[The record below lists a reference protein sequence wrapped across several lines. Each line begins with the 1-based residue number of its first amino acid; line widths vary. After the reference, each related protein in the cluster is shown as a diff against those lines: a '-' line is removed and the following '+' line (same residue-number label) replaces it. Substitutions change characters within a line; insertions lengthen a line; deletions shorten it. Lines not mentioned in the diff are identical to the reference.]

1 MTEDLPVE
9 FQHIVEQLVRD
20 HPGLEK
26 LTITQR
32 KGGWGVWASHAAISK
47 VLQGKQRSPA
57 ALVSYIQKWLE
68 QATLV
73 PIFELHPESS
83 EIDPSEWA
91 TSMMESHNDLS
102 ELSATERDGVVT
114 IEAFH
119 EHTGYSIQRCY
130 MYTSWN
136 LAAGDLV
143 KWVQSLSRLNTT
155 AAPRLSR
162 SSHRPSSYDGTRR
175 WAKAGHAGPGRP

>member
-1 MTEDLPVE
+1 MGDPFYRTLTNRDDCTHTNCAADDPVAESPSKKIRTQEIAVTEDLPVE

-73 PIFELHPESS
+73 PIFELHPESA
-83 EIDPSEWA
+83 EINPSE
-91 TSMMESHNDLS
+91 
-102 ELSATERDGVVT
+102 
-114 IEAFH
+114 
-119 EHTGYSIQRCY
+119 
-130 MYTSWN
+130 
-136 LAAGDLV
+136 
-143 KWVQSLSRLNTT
+143 
-155 AAPRLSR
+155 
-162 SSHRPSSYDGTRR
+162 
-175 WAKAGHAGPGRP
+175 